1 MRKVALF
8 ISFLFLGLT
17 YGQNTQLE
25 LVQADKNWQEGKY
38 EEAITIYLKYG
49 AEEVLT
55 AEQEFKLGMAYDLGK
70 GVEKDNHKSV
80 MWFEESAKKGYVP
93 AMSAAAAMYLGYL
106 VTDASGNKRYVND
119 PEKAYYWY
127 QKACE
132 SGDKTACKRI
142 KKKKKSNK

>member
-55 AEQEFKLGMAYDLGK
+55 AEQ
-70 GVEKDNHKSV
+70 
-80 MWFEESAKKGYVP
+80 
-93 AMSAAAAMYLGYL
+93 
-106 VTDASGNKRYVND
+106 
-119 PEKAYYWY
+119 
-127 QKACE
+127 
-132 SGDKTACKRI
+132 
-142 KKKKKSNK
+142 